1 MFNMEELKK
10 HIPKKEWIVEISTR
24 VREGEIWQH
33 STFVTYYVLLTLFPL
48 IVGIINVLQQF
59 SRPITGLAWFV
70 HRIAPEPLARQVVED
85 MLQIYES
92 SNVGVLIVA
101 GISTMWTVS
110 WTMAAI
116 LMGLNKAYGV
126 KNRNN
131 IVILRFLAFLLTLVF
146 AAWIT
151 FSVFFI
157 QTFSTTSAGRWALF
171 IPLAFIT
178 FCLLYYLV
186 PNVTQPFKAVIPGA
200 LFSTAALLIAVIGY
214 RLFIYQLPDDSTFFT
229 LTGSFMVLLAILQ
242 KLSLAILAG
251 GTVNGTIMRIL
262 GEGVTPKD
270 DASKFLK
277 FLRKTGIGKWIES
290 GK

>member
-1 MFNMEELKK
+1 MFSFNEIKK
-10 HIPKKEWIVEISTR
+10 RIPKMEWVMEISTR

-59 SRPITGLAWFV
+59 NQEITGLSWFV
-70 HRIAPEPLARQVVED
+70 YRIAPEPLAEQIIED
-85 MLQIYES
+85 MLRIYES
-92 SNVGVLIVA
+92 SNVGILIVA
-101 GISTMWTVS
+101 GVSTMWTVS

-131 IVILRFLAFLLTLVF
+131 IVILRILAFFLTLVF

-151 FSVFFI
+151 FVVYSI
-157 QTFSTTSAGRWALF
+157 QSFSTTTAGRWMLF
-171 IPLAFIT
+171 IPLVFIT

-186 PNVTQPFKAVIPGA
+186 PNVKQPFKAVIPGG
-200 LFSTAALLIAVIGY
+200 LFSTGALLIGIIGY

-229 LTGSFMVLLAILQ
+229 LTGSFMVMLAILQ

-251 GTVNGTIMRIL
+251 GTVNATITRMTT
-262 GEGVTPKD
+262 GDVVAKGDT
-270 DASKFLK
+270 SKFLK
-277 FLRKTGIGKWIES
+277 FLRHIGIGKWV
-290 GK
+290 GLDR